1 MIAEAYLENHEHRA
15 DIANRFLVN
24 EELVSRIVASK
35 HNENQMDLRT
45 EVVS

>member
-35 HNENQMDLRT
+35 CKGNQMDQRT
-45 EVVS
+45 EVAS